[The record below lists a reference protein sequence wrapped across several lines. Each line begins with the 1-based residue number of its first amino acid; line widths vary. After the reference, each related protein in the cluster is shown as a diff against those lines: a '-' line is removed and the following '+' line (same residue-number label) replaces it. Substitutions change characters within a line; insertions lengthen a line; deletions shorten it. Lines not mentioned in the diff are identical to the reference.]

1 MGRFCDP
8 HCVKLLRVPL
18 RTCLVVG
25 TVATFVVG
33 VVLVVLAYRGWTFG
47 LGTHDKPTLV
57 TVALTADALFFG
69 FVAAVLALAAYWS
82 ASGKAKLIIELWF
95 NFSDPNEL
103 VFKVD
108 APRVGD
114 QRLPIV
120 QFKQNRASVVVRN
133 QSRYS
138 ARNPGVFI
146 SLRGVSLSTAP
157 DGWNATRTVNMLG
170 VTELMW
176 DGEIVHGE
184 MPLPL
189 PDVVLADSCLLPWL
203 EPLVEVIVVADGLK
217 PRVYKLP
224 VRGLNEAEYE
234 TYQQERNARIAN
246 ERTELAYKLK
256 RKEYLR
262 GLGYRRRLRRA
273 VLRCLHRVR
282 WHRSRK

>member
-1 MGRFCDP
+1 M
-8 HCVKLLRVPL
+8 KLLRVSL
-18 RTCLVVG
+18 RTWLVVG
-25 TVATFVVG
+25 TAAAFVVG

-82 ASGKAKLIIELWF
+82 ASGKAKLTVEFWF

-108 APRVGD
+108 EPRAGD
-114 QRLPIV
+114 QWMPIV

-133 QSRYS
+133 RSRYS
-138 ARNPGVFI
+138 ARNPGVFV

-157 DGWNATRTVNMLG
+157 DGWKATRRVNMLG

-176 DGEIVHGE
+176 DGEIVHGD

-189 PDVVLADSCLLPWL
+189 PDFVLTDSCLVPWL
-203 EPLVEVIVVADGLK
+203 EPLIEVIVVADGLK
-217 PRVYKLP
+217 PLVYKLP
-224 VRGLNEAEYE
+224 VTGLNEAEYK
-234 TYQQERNARIAN
+234 TYQEERNARITN

-256 RKEYLR
+256 QKESLR
-262 GLGYRRRLRRA
+262 GLSHRRRLRLA
-273 VLRCLHRVR
+273 VLRCLRRVR
-282 WHRSRK
+282 WHRSGK